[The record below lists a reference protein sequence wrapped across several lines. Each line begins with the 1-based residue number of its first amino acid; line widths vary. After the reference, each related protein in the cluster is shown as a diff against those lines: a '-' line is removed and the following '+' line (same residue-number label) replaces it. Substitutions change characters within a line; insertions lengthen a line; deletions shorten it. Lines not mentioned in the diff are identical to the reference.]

1 MQRTTVEKL
10 ADERSEPC
18 VTISMNTHRT
28 HPDNAQDSI
37 VLKNHLKLARER
49 IISAYGKRPVAA
61 LLERIATVEEGI
73 DFNHGLDSLHIFLS
87 NDTNEV
93 IRSPWPLAADAVQV
107 DEQFAIKPL
116 IKALNRTEHYLV
128 LLLSQSG
135 VLLYHAM
142 NDALVA
148 EIKNEDFPFTK
159 NLFYLTHPD
168 KQSDGNQVDN
178 MVREFLNGV
187 DKAVCRVFNE
197 TAMHCVVVCTEDN
210 YSRLMQVADKPSVY
224 SSHVP
229 VNYNDTSVHTILASA
244 WEKVAEQ
251 QQQRR
256 TDAIV
261 EMQEAVG
268 KGMVVTDLGE
278 IFRAVNEGRGD
289 LLITHDEYQQ
299 AVKMTGPDS
308 FDLSDDVTLPGIVD
322 DISDKIAW
330 DVIAKKGRAIFT
342 SQEEIKSLGDVVLKL
357 RY

>member
-1 MQRTTVEKL
+1 MQRNTVEKL
-10 ADERSEPC
+10 AEERSEPC
-18 VTISMNTHRT
+18 VSISMNTHRT

-37 VLKNHLKLARER
+37 VLKNHLKAAKER
-49 IISAYGKRPVAA
+49 IISSYGKRPVAA
-61 LLERIATVEEGI
+61 LLERIATVEDGI

-87 NDTNEV
+87 NTTQEV
-93 IRSPWPLAADAVQV
+93 IQSTWPIAIDTVQV
-107 DEQFAIKPL
+107 DDQFAIKPL

-148 EIKNEDFPFTK
+148 EIKNEDFPFT
-159 NLFYLTHPD
+159 
-168 KQSDGNQVDN
+168 NQVDN
-178 MVREFLNGV
+178 MVREFLNTV
-187 DKAVCRVFNE
+187 DKAVCKVFNE

-224 SSHVP
+224 SGHVP
-229 VNYNDTSVHTILASA
+229 VNYNDTAVHTILSGA

-268 KGMVVTDLGE
+268 AGMVVTDLGE

-289 LLITHDEYQQ
+289 LLITHDDYHQ
-299 AVKMTGPDS
+299 AVRMTGPDS
-308 FDLSDDVTLPGIVD
+308 FDLIEDASLPGVVD

-342 SQEEIKSLGDVVLKL
+342 NQEEIKSLGNLVLKL